1 MFAVKLTKFL
11 IFPVSRENS
20 VKCLEDF
27 SFLTCLE
34 NFQISPRKS
43 SVVAWTS
50 SVVFGR
56 LGQSSEFFGSVRNYS
71 VVLGNLRK

>member
-11 IFPVSRENS
+11 IFTVSRENS
-20 VKCLEDF
+20 MKCLEDF
-27 SFLTCLE
+27 SFLICLE
-34 NFQISPRKS
+34 NFQISLRKS

-56 LGQSSEFFGSVRNYS
+56 LGQSSEFFDSVRDYS